1 MASHQIEIDDEVLS
15 FLKAQAEPFVDTPN
29 SVLRRLLLYNNRPME
44 RQPVNMLS
52 VNAAGPV
59 TPDWGPG
66 VPQAL
71 QQTLEVIHLAKKRH
85 RPRKEATSDI
95 AKKHHVDYQTVIDK
109 YCRQLGLQAYQFD
122 ALLDR
127 NGMTELRELLLKK
140 YPRHS
145 DLINSFFQQL
155 REPPNNQT

>member
-29 SVLRRLLLYNNRPME
+29 SVLRRLLLHTNRPAE
-44 RQPVNMLS
+44 RKIVNLS
-52 VNAAGPV
+52 SVSSAGPA

-71 QQTLEVIHLAKKRH
+71 QQTLEVIYLVKKRH

-95 AKKHHVDYQTVIDK
+95 AKKHQVDYQTVIDK

-127 NGMTELRELLLKK
+127 SGMTELRELLFKK
-140 YPRHS
+140 YPGHS
-145 DLINSFFQQL
+145 DLISNFFQQF
-155 REPPNNQT
+155 REPPHE